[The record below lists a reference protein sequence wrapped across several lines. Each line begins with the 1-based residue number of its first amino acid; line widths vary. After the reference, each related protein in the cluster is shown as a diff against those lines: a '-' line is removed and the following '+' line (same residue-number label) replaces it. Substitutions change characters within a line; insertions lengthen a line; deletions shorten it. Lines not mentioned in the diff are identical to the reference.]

1 MGGLGETGEVGLG
14 PMQCLAKRVGESG
27 CFNEASAKPSTHFKQ
42 RGRIYTL
49 ERLLVCNLEKNI

>member
-1 MGGLGETGEVGLG
+1 
-14 PMQCLAKRVGESG
+14 MQCLAKRVGESG